1 MYALSV
7 LAPNE
12 FYSFIVLFHIN
23 DTVVV
28 PDEWLIGIVKP
39 LYKNK
44 GHPTQP
50 KNYRL
55 ITFSS
60 CLCKFFTGILCNSL
74 EFFSYNLETLD
85 THQNII

>member
-12 FYSFIVLFHIN
+12 FYSFIVLFHIY

-39 LYKNK
+39 FFIKIK
-44 GHPTQP
+44 VTQHNP
-50 KNYRL
+50 K
-55 ITFSS
+55 IT
-60 CLCKFFTGILCNSL
+60 
-74 EFFSYNLETLD
+74 D
-85 THQNII
+85 